1 MATTEVFHRPGV
13 RVLLLDPDGRVLL
26 FRGSDPARPDVPPY
40 WFTVGGGLE
49 PGESAVDGAIRETY
63 EETGVRLA
71 PADLSGP
78 VWHEVVE
85 YPFENVLYRQP
96 QDFYV
101 VRLGSARAVDTS
113 GFDDVELRTVDA
125 HRWWTAAEIRAS
137 AETVYPRCL
146 ADLVEGR

>member
-1 MATTEVFHRPGV
+1 MATEVIHRPGV

-26 FRGSDPARPDVPPY
+26 FRGWDPARPDVSPY

-63 EETGVRLA
+63 EETGLRPD
-71 PADLSGP
+71 PADLTGP

-85 YPFENVLYRQP
+85 YPLENVLYRQP
-96 QDFYV
+96 QSFYV
-101 VRLGSARAVDTS
+101 VRLASAWAVDTS

-137 AETVYPRCL
+137 TETVYPHCL
-146 ADLVEGR
+146 ADLVERR